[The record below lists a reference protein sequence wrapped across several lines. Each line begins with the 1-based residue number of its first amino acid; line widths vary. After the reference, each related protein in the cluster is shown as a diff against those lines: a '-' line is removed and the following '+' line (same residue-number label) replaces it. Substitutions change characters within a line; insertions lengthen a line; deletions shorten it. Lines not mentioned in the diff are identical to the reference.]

1 MKALDTNVLIRF
13 LVNDDPRQAKAVYRI
28 FKQSE
33 SNAEVFFVPALVLL
47 ETVWVLESVYESTR
61 QEIIETIDELLL
73 MPILKFEAQSAVRNF
88 INSARENN
96 TDLADLLIAHHAKY
110 SGCASV
116 MTFDKRAAKYEL
128 FELLK

>member
-1 MKALDTNVLIRF
+1 LKALDTNVLIRF

>member
-1 MKALDTNVLIRF
+1 LKALDTNVLIRF

-33 SNAEVFFVPALVLL
+33 SDAEVFYVSALVLL

-73 MPILKFEAQSAVRNF
+73 MPILKFEAQPAVRNF
-88 INSARENN
+88 INSARENK
-96 TDLADLLIAHHAKY
+96 TDLSDLLIAHHAKY